1 MNWPVFKL
9 NQTGV
14 ALLITMLLLGTIMA
28 TALGV
33 SVLVR
38 GEIGITRLVDDSVF
52 AIFAADAGLEKMLY
66 ACSGKISY
74 PPSAEFVSS
83 DLGNGSTY
91 HVYMADDSGVQTNN
105 CNDLKIISTGF
116 FGGTERSFEARYQ

>member
-1 MNWPVFKL
+1 MNYPYKL
-9 NQTGV
+9 NQSGV

-28 TALGV
+28 TALGI

-74 PPSAEFVSS
+74 PPSANFTSS
-83 DLGNGSTY
+83 DLGNGSSY
-91 HVYMADDSGVQTNN
+91 HVYMADEAGVQTND
-105 CNDLKIISTGF
+105 CNDLKIISNGI
-116 FGGTERSFEARYQ
+116 FGSTERTFEARYQ